1 MSSKKC
7 CLRQHIRGQPA
18 NLIFIDLSLDN
29 TVLKFLIRG
38 PNRLDSH
45 IEEDFELYDIHE
57 TRPDSG
63 SWAILYT
70 QNGFAFLE
78 ALTSDVSVESLGRN
92 FDGVSAHTGMKV
104 RPSTSGSIPSTLQ
117 LLSGQ
122 SFYIGKTTLSL
133 VPAEHGD
140 FPINS
145 SDLSDSNLE
154 SYNYQVSQ
162 MQSTLGP
169 STPQSTARVDSAV
182 METPM
187 PHRDYKPEDF
197 TPILKQVTGQAI
209 SGRKDSKK
217 WPESPLKRNVMHT
230 VRDASEHGNS
240 TSPPE
245 FKKEDEH
252 MTDAAV
258 NEPNCSNP
266 QLKIEIEDVGMGN
279 AIAARPL
286 EQNVV
291 DLEDTEMA
299 GADLRSE
306 HLGKMESFSSIQ
318 SQVHPEGGPG
328 CLGRSPILKESK
340 PLSSSLA
347 RVQPERGPQASDQ
360 SPTLQASS
368 YTTRQLDDDDD
379 DDDSPARKR
388 AKTAAVSHEAL
399 IEESEDRLQNE
410 VIFVK
415 RGNPAPTA
423 RPVSAD
429 QASSSIPTRSPSAN
443 QLKQRSPTP
452 STKLKHPRP
461 VIGPNSRP
469 HPANQPPSESSF
481 NSIGQDTRTPPSN
494 RNPTSASRSNSVEPN
509 SSMRSTRSTARDE
522 HNSSWFTDA
531 KTRIVF
537 ASSSSAGDSK
547 PFLKFLSNK
556 GVKKVQSVHNCTVLC
571 VGKELKKTSKLIL
584 AVLLGKDIITDSWVT
599 DSVKGNDLLS
609 VVPYMARDLEKE
621 ADWGISLDEAIY
633 RGKQGLRVLQDQT
646 ILFTPSAKKDLGKNG
661 FEELKE
667 IVKCAGAKFS
677 SALPKKSPEETSSS
691 TVVVATHEDTEGATL
706 QKLGWRVYVK
716 DIISLSIL
724 RGKLDVESD
733 EFLIKEERKESRKRK
748 R

>member
-1 MSSKKC
+1 
-7 CLRQHIRGQPA
+7 
-18 NLIFIDLSLDN
+18 
-29 TVLKFLIRG
+29 
-38 PNRLDSH
+38 
-45 IEEDFELYDIHE
+45 
-57 TRPDSG
+57 
-63 SWAILYT
+63 
-70 QNGFAFLE
+70 
-78 ALTSDVSVESLGRN
+78 
-92 FDGVSAHTGMKV
+92 
-104 RPSTSGSIPSTLQ
+104 
-117 LLSGQ
+117 
-122 SFYIGKTTLSL
+122 
-133 VPAEHGD
+133 
-140 FPINS
+140 
-145 SDLSDSNLE
+145 
-154 SYNYQVSQ
+154 

-169 STPQSTARVDSAV
+169 STPQRTARVGSAV

-209 SGRKDSKK
+209 SGRKISKK
-217 WPESPLKRNVMHT
+217 WPESPLKREVMHT

-240 TSPPE
+240 TSPPK
-245 FKKEDEH
+245 FKKEDEQ
-252 MTDAAV
+252 MADAAV

-266 QLKIEIEDVGMGN
+266 QSKIEIEVVGMAN

-286 EQNVV
+286 QQNVV

-299 GADLRSE
+299 GADLKSE
-306 HLGKMESFSSIQ
+306 HLGKMEPFSSIQ
-318 SQVHPEGGPG
+318 SRVHSTGGPG
-328 CLGRSPILKESK
+328 GPGRSPILKESK

-347 RVQPERGPQASDQ
+347 QVQPERGLQAPDQ
-360 SPTLQASS
+360 SPILQASS
-368 YTTRQLDDDDD
+368 DSTRQLDDVDV
-379 DDDSPARKR
+379 DDSPARKR
-388 AKTAAVSHEAL
+388 VKTAAVSREAS
-399 IEESEDRLQNE
+399 IEESQDSLQNE

-429 QASSSIPTRSPSAN
+429 QVSSSTPTRSRSAN
-443 QLKQRSPTP
+443 QHKQRSPTP
-452 STKLKHPRP
+452 STRLKHPSP

-481 NSIGQDTRTPPSN
+481 NSIEPDTGTPPSN
-494 RNPTSASRSNSVEPN
+494 WNPTSASRFNSVEPN

-531 KTRIVF
+531 GTRILF
-537 ASSSSAGDSK
+537 ASSSSVGDSK

-571 VGKELKKTSKLIL
+571 VGMELKKTSKLIL

-609 VVPYMARDLEKE
+609 VVPYMARDPKKE
-621 ADWGISLDEAIY
+621 ADWGTSLDEAIY

-661 FEELKE
+661 FDELKE

-706 QKLGWRVYVK
+706 QKLGWRIYVK

-724 RGKLDVESD
+724 RGKLDLESD
-733 EFLIKEERKESRKRK
+733 EFLIKEQRKESRKRK

>member
-1 MSSKKC
+1 
-7 CLRQHIRGQPA
+7 
-18 NLIFIDLSLDN
+18 
-29 TVLKFLIRG
+29 
-38 PNRLDSH
+38 
-45 IEEDFELYDIHE
+45 
-57 TRPDSG
+57 
-63 SWAILYT
+63 
-70 QNGFAFLE
+70 
-78 ALTSDVSVESLGRN
+78 
-92 FDGVSAHTGMKV
+92 
-104 RPSTSGSIPSTLQ
+104 
-117 LLSGQ
+117 
-122 SFYIGKTTLSL
+122 
-133 VPAEHGD
+133 
-140 FPINS
+140 
-145 SDLSDSNLE
+145 
-154 SYNYQVSQ
+154 
-162 MQSTLGP
+162 
-169 STPQSTARVDSAV
+169 
-182 METPM
+182 M
-187 PHRDYKPEDF
+187 PHRDDKNEDF
-197 TPILKQVTGQAI
+197 TPILKQVTDQAI

-217 WPESPLKRNVMHT
+217 WPESPLKRKVMHT

-240 TSPPE
+240 TSLPE

-252 MTDAAV
+252 MADAAV

-266 QLKIEIEDVGMGN
+266 QPKIEIEDVGMAN

-306 HLGKMESFSSIQ
+306 HLGKMEPFSSIQ
-318 SQVHPEGGPG
+318 SRVHSEGGPG
-328 CLGRSPILKESK
+328 GSGRSPIQKESK

-347 RVQPERGPQASDQ
+347 RVQPERGPQTSDQ
-360 SPTLQASS
+360 SPSLQASS
-368 YTTRQLDDDDD
+368 GSTRQLDDDV
-379 DDDSPARKR
+379 DDSQARKR
-388 AKTAAVSHEAL
+388 AKTAAVSHEAS
-399 IEESEDRLQNE
+399 IEESQDSLQNE
-410 VIFVK
+410 VIFVE

-429 QASSSIPTRSPSAN
+429 QASSSIPTRSRSAN
-443 QLKQRSPTP
+443 QHKQGSPTP
-452 STKLKHPRP
+452 STKLKHPSP

-481 NSIGQDTRTPPSN
+481 NSIGPDTRTPPSN

-531 KTRIVF
+531 EIRIVF

-609 VVPYMARDLEKE
+609 VVPYMARDPKKE

-661 FEELKE
+661 FDELKE

-724 RGKLDVESD
+724 RGKLDLESD
-733 EFLIKEERKESRKRK
+733 EFLIKEQRKESRKRK